1 MKLRIKGNLL
11 RFRLGKSEVQA
22 FGAKGR
28 VEEKVVFGLP
38 GHNDLC
44 YLIEKSANDRF
55 SASFANG
62 VITVR
67 IPEALVD
74 AWVGSD
80 QIGIEGRQTDEQAD
94 LRFLIEKD
102 FVCLSDHES
111 EDKSD
116 KYPHPNG
123 EAAC

>member
-22 FGAKGR
+22 FAATGK
-28 VEEKVVFGLP
+28 VEQKVRFGLP
-38 GHNDLC
+38 GQNDLC
-44 YLIEKSANDRF
+44 YLIEKTADDGF
-55 SASFANG
+55 SGSFANG

-74 AWVGSD
+74 AWAGSD
-80 QIGIEGRQTDEQAD
+80 QIGIEGRQMNDQTD

-111 EDKSD
+111 EDQSD